1 MRNGEKSD
9 KNEKGSYIRCP
20 LDSAIGAVSALH
32 LDLATMRRN
41 VWR

>member
-9 KNEKGSYIRCP
+9 KNAKGSYVMCP

-32 LDLATMRRN
+32 LELATMRRN
-41 VWR
+41 VQR